1 MFPHQQNKAIPF
13 LGAIQNNVDLQQIL
27 DFSETIPV
35 GIFKHDP
42 QNNISIMGTN
52 FLNRNWEIESHR
64 LQMYYLD
71 VHTYRSASV
80 IVERTIGI
88 KHDAPQ
94 LIVLYKNNIIYYA
107 SRSAISQQ
115 EISEI
120 LDKHYTPPAD
130 NRSETPPVIDPN
142 LLS

>member
-1 MFPHQQNKAIPF
+1 M
-13 LGAIQNNVDLQQIL
+13 GAIQSNADLQQVL
-27 DFSETIPV
+27 DFSEDIPV

-64 LQMYYLD
+64 VQMYYLD
-71 VHTYRSASV
+71 VHAYRSASA

-107 SRSAISQQ
+107 SRSFISQQ
-115 EISEI
+115 ELSDI
-120 LDKHYTPPAD
+120 LDKHCPPP
-130 NRSETPPVIDPN
+130 SETVSENTTPTDENPQ
-142 LLS
+142 